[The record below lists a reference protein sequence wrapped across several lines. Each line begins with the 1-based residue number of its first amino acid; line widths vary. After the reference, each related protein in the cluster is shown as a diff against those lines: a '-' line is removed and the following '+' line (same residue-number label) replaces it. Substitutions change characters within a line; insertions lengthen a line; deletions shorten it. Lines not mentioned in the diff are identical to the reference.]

1 MVASLP
7 SRYNAN
13 IRSFAVR
20 GKRDESLGKS
30 ALDDFGRL
38 TIATSSPFDTNRCRV
53 LLPLHVELEHL
64 SVARTG
70 TGREK
75 EREISFAL
83 TIEENV
89 DLPR

>member
-7 SRYNAN
+7 SRYHTNV
-13 IRSFAVR
+13 RSFAVR
-20 GKRDESLGKS
+20 GKRGESLGSS
-30 ALDDFGRL
+30 ALDNFGRL

-75 EREISFAL
+75 EREISLAL
-83 TIEENV
+83 TFEENV
-89 DLPR
+89 H